1 MPKTTIFDFQ
11 AYAGLTKHM
20 GGLAAT
26 EELFR
31 LCEISADDEVMEA
44 GCGVGQSAV
53 FLAKRYGCRVVGV
66 DVSQGMVDRAWERAR
81 RAGIDEQVEF
91 RAANIVDLPFE
102 DDRFDVVFGESITV
116 FASDHAKVI
125 SEYVRVVKS
134 GGFVG
139 LNETTWL
146 QPPSPELIAW
156 FTQDMAANASTHTA
170 EEWQA
175 ILESAGLRDLIV
187 RASTIDMK
195 QEVRGILRRFGLG
208 GLLQSFGRMLV
219 LYTRNPEYRA
229 FLRETRKSGVAP
241 PDVTDYLGYGLYV
254 GRKP

>member
-31 LCEISADDEVMEA
+31 LCEISGDDEVMEA
-44 GCGVGQSAV
+44 GCGVGQTAV
-53 FLAKRYGCRVVGV
+53 FLARRHGCRVVGV
-66 DVSQGMVDRAWERAR
+66 DVSQSMVDRAWERAR
-81 RAGIDEQVEF
+81 RAGIEEQVEF
-91 RAANIVDLPFE
+91 RVADIVDLPFE
-102 DDRFDVVFGESITV
+102 DGRFDVVFGESITV
-116 FASDHAKVI
+116 FAADHTKAI
-125 SEYVRVVKS
+125 AEYARVVKS
-134 GGFVG
+134 GGLVG

-146 QPPSPELIAW
+146 QPPSPELNAW
-156 FTQDMAANASTHTA
+156 LAQDMAANARAHTA

-175 ILESAGLRDLIV
+175 LLEDAGLRDLLV
-187 RASTIDMK
+187 RTSEVDMR
-195 QEVRGILRRFGLG
+195 QEVRGILRRFGIG
-208 GLLQSFGRMLV
+208 GFIQSIGRGLA

-229 FLRETRKSGVAP
+229 FLRETRKSGVTP
-241 PDVTDYLGYGLYV
+241 PNVTDYLGYGLYI

>member
-31 LCEISADDEVMEA
+31 LCEISGEDEVMEA
-44 GCGVGQSAV
+44 GCGVGQTAV
-53 FLAKRYGCRVVGV
+53 FLAKRHGCRVIGV
-66 DVSQGMVDRAWERAR
+66 DVSQSMVDRAWERAR
-81 RAGIDEQVEF
+81 RAGIEERVEF
-91 RAANIVDLPFE
+91 RVANIVDLPFE
-102 DDRFDVVFGESITV
+102 DGRFDAVFGESITV
-116 FASDHAKVI
+116 FASDHAKAI
-125 SEYVRVVKS
+125 AEYARVVKS
-134 GGFVG
+134 GGLVG
-139 LNETTWL
+139 LNESTWI

-156 FTQDMAANASTHTA
+156 FAQDMAANARTHTA
-170 EEWQA
+170 EEWQTM
-175 ILESAGLRDLIV
+175 LEGAGLHDLIV
-187 RASTIDMK
+187 RTSTIDMQ

-229 FLRETRKSGVAP
+229 FLRETRESGVAP
-241 PDVTDYLGYGLYV
+241 PNVTDYLGYGLYI
-254 GRKP
+254 GRKL

>member
-31 LCEISADDEVMEA
+31 LCEISADDEVMEV

-66 DVSQGMVDRAWERAR
+66 DISQSMVDRAWERAR
-81 RAGIDEQVEF
+81 RVGIEEQVEF
-91 RAANIVDLPFE
+91 RVANIVDLPFE
-102 DDRFDVVFGESITV
+102 DDRFDVVCGESITV
-116 FASDHAKVI
+116 FASDHAKAI
-125 SEYVRVVKS
+125 SEYTRVVKS
-134 GGFVG
+134 GGLVG
-139 LNETTWL
+139 LNESTWL

-156 FTQDMAANASTHTA
+156 FAQDMAANARTHTA
-170 EEWQA
+170 EEWKV
-175 ILESAGLRDLIV
+175 ILEGAGLQDLIV
-187 RASTIDMK
+187 RTSAIDMQ
-195 QEVRGILRRFGLG
+195 QEVKGIFRRFGIG
-208 GLLQSFGRMLV
+208 GFIQSIGRMLV

-229 FLRETRKSGVAP
+229 FLRETREGGVAP
-241 PDVTDYLGYGLYV
+241 PDVTDYLGYGLYI
-254 GRKP
+254 GRKY